1 MEGRVAQL
9 EHAPEEVSPHLDL
22 YEMLRRLLEDLEA
35 TGEIGGED
43 FEDLEPIIQAFCKHK
58 RVLRILLTLCE

>member
-1 MEGRVAQL
+1 M
-9 EHAPEEVSPHLDL
+9 SHLDL

-35 TGEIGGED
+35 TGELGGED